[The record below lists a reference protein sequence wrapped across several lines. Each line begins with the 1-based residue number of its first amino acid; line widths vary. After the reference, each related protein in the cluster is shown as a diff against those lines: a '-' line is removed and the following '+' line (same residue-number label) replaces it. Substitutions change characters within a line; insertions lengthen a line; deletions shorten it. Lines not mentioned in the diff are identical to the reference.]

1 MFYKPAE
8 LHRSGI
14 FWKSM
19 HHDDHTML
27 RYKLHKP
34 TTYGEQLKHSMF
46 LTSIMSQTFY
56 TSIIMTVNT
65 NYIREQKLKNLLQRV
80 NFVCHVYKFLQ
91 GQFSSFLTLYRQC
104 LIRNPERM
112 ILTAWTIIIVLYL
125 TDYVIIKEVGDKIK
139 ALGYGLHLITVF
151 S

>member
-46 LTSIMSQTFY
+46 LASIMSQTFY
-56 TSIIMTVNT
+56 KSIIMTVNT
-65 NYIREQKLKNLLQRV
+65 NYIRQQKFKNLLQRGI
-80 NFVCHVYKFLQ
+80 NFYKA
-91 GQFSSFLTLYRQC
+91 SSLLFCIYRQC
-104 LIRNPERM
+104 LIRTPERM

-125 TDYVIIKEVGDKIK
+125 TDYVTIKEVGDKSKPWAMVYIWLLYS
-139 ALGYGLHLITVF
+139 AN
-151 S
+151 